1 MPICTGFI
9 AQEVREADE
18 SGFMETTS
26 LASKKK
32 TKKVNAK
39 TKAAQ
44 RRKVLQK
51 PVYVFVQAI
60 KSEQAYQDYF
70 NPDPEVEKRLLGLSD
85 LVGGSC
91 SPSGQESKPRRFRNR
106 SARAA
111 ERRTTRLM
119 IPKCADALPTLM
131 LG

>member
-1 MPICTGFI
+1 
-9 AQEVREADE
+9 
-18 SGFMETTS
+18 METTS

-60 KSEQAYQDYF
+60 KGEEAYQDYF

-85 LVGGSC
+85 LVGHFC
-91 SPSGQESKPRRFRNR
+91 LRSGNESEPRSFRNR

-111 ERRTTRLM
+111 ERRTTWLM
-119 IPKCADALPTLM
+119 IPKCADALPTVM